1 MYYERKIGN
10 RGNRWISWGYSKR
23 LALGFYVDK
32 YSIGIDFLCFWVA
45 VEL

>member
-1 MYYERKIGN
+1 MMAERQVFNKY
-10 RGNRWISWGYSKR
+10 WVSYGYSKR